1 MTVDILLHQ
10 MAGTKEAMI
19 DTRGAKEDD
28 VFGFKDSGILFL
40 FPLFVKKQHSR
51 MQFVVRLCDNSA
63 NILR

>member
-19 DTRGAKEDD
+19 DTCGAKEDD

-40 FPLFVKKQHSR
+40 FLLFVKKTTLTNAICS
-51 MQFVVRLCDNSA
+51 
-63 NILR
+63 